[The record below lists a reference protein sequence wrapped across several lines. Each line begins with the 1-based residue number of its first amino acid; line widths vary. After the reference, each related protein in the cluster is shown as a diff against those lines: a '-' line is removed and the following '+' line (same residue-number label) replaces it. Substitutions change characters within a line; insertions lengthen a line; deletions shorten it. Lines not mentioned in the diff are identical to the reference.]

1 MVISE
6 LCSAD
11 HRRRSRSLTAAL
23 RPSADVAALLRTR
36 TPVGASSFGGVCH
49 QLEVMR
55 LSRVSDKRRFS
66 SFFMECSVSSWH
78 CNDFAWGATDAETSG
93 MLVGGHT
100 LHDRADNFM
109 SGDRILPIGVELL
122 RTHRGS
128 GMMPGS
134 LLRLDRGKLQYP
146 MC

>member
-1 MVISE
+1 
-6 LCSAD
+6 
-11 HRRRSRSLTAAL
+11 
-23 RPSADVAALLRTR
+23 
-36 TPVGASSFGGVCH
+36 
-49 QLEVMR
+49 
-55 LSRVSDKRRFS
+55 
-66 SFFMECSVSSWH
+66 
-78 CNDFAWGATDAETSG
+78 

-100 LHDRADNFM
+100 LHDRADNIM

-134 LLRLDRGKLQYP
+134 LFRLDRGKLQYP

>member
-1 MVISE
+1 
-6 LCSAD
+6 
-11 HRRRSRSLTAAL
+11 
-23 RPSADVAALLRTR
+23 
-36 TPVGASSFGGVCH
+36 
-49 QLEVMR
+49 
-55 LSRVSDKRRFS
+55 
-66 SFFMECSVSSWH
+66 
-78 CNDFAWGATDAETSG
+78 

-122 RTHRGS
+122 RTHRRS

-134 LLRLDRGKLQYP
+134 LFRLDRGKLQYP

>member
-1 MVISE
+1 MSDGTYSGEGDQVDVVISE

-55 LSRVSDKRRFS
+55 LSRVSDKRRF
-66 SFFMECSVSSWH
+66 
-78 CNDFAWGATDAETSG
+78 
-93 MLVGGHT
+93 LV
-100 LHDRADNFM
+100 LH
-109 SGDRILPIGVELL
+109 GVLCEL
-122 RTHRGS
+122 
-128 GMMPGS
+128 MA
-134 LLRLDRGKLQYP
+134 LQ
-146 MC
+146 

>member
-1 MVISE
+1 
-6 LCSAD
+6 
-11 HRRRSRSLTAAL
+11 
-23 RPSADVAALLRTR
+23 
-36 TPVGASSFGGVCH
+36 
-49 QLEVMR
+49 
-55 LSRVSDKRRFS
+55 
-66 SFFMECSVSSWH
+66 MECSASSWH

-134 LLRLDRGKLQYP
+134 LFRLDRGKLQYP

>member
-1 MVISE
+1 
-6 LCSAD
+6 
-11 HRRRSRSLTAAL
+11 
-23 RPSADVAALLRTR
+23 
-36 TPVGASSFGGVCH
+36 
-49 QLEVMR
+49 
-55 LSRVSDKRRFS
+55 
-66 SFFMECSVSSWH
+66 
-78 CNDFAWGATDAETSG
+78 

-134 LLRLDRGKLQYP
+134 LFRLDRGKLQYP
-146 MC
+146 CVDSLAGLLFWNSAIVLLLGGSEYLSFTLDPLGRLWSSI

>member
-1 MVISE
+1 MAFPRSSW
-6 LCSAD
+6 SA
-11 HRRRSRSLTAAL
+11 R
-23 RPSADVAALLRTR
+23 
-36 TPVGASSFGGVCH
+36 
-49 QLEVMR
+49 
-55 LSRVSDKRRFS
+55 
-66 SFFMECSVSSWH
+66 SVSSWH
-78 CNDFAWGATDAETSG
+78 CNDFAWGATDAETSS

-100 LHDRADNFM
+100 LHDRADNLM

-134 LLRLDRGKLQYP
+134 LFRLDRGKLQYP